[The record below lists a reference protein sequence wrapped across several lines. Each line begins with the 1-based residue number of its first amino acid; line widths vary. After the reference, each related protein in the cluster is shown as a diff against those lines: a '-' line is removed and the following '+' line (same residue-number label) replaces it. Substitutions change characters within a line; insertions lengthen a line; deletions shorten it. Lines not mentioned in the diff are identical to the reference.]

1 MIELAKSHCA
11 LKRGGTT
18 LRKLA
23 AYIFALVLVLIWG
36 AAYATETPIG
46 LLPDMFWEDT
56 PERVQASVG
65 AAAELKTE
73 EYTQSLTITEAHIF
87 GVEDETAQL
96 DLLYSGGALV
106 MGFALIN
113 NADAQKYID
122 AISLYHGAPV
132 MLGNNEYW
140 AADILTLLSVKS
152 QCYWNLGN
160 NRRIVLSASTDLS
173 VIPSTIVITLY
184 EQDPEDAMEVE
195 FFTLTNEEIA
205 SLQEAGLIN

>member
-1 MIELAKSHCA
+1 M
-11 LKRGGTT
+11 
-18 LRKLA
+18 RKLA
-23 AYIFALVLVLIWG
+23 TYIFALVLVFTWG

-96 DLLYSGGALV
+96 DLIYFRGALE
-106 MGFALIN
+106 MGFALISS
-113 NADAQKYID
+113 ADAQKYID
-122 AISLYHGAPV
+122 AISVYHGTPV

-140 AADILTLLSVKS
+140 VADILTLLSIKS

-160 NRRIVLSASTDLS
+160 NRRIVLSTSTDLS

-184 EQDPEDAMEVE
+184 EQDPEDATEVE
-195 FFTLTNEEIA
+195 FFTLTDEEIA
-205 SLQEAGLIN
+205 AFQEAGLIN